1 MSPTNTWIAEQE
13 LSSKRALIYALGGG
27 HGHIQR
33 ASLLAQ
39 QFSSATI
46 LHQNRSPFSPNVPV
60 LYPQGKPLEEWVG
73 KTLKE
78 CASSHDCVIVD
89 TFPKG
94 IAHEITKDVL
104 QEYESS
110 VLIARYL
117 REEMYL
123 DYETACAW
131 YKHIWLPYHPQRCEW
146 SHPPQGAYLG
156 TIVREITINDDQTD
170 LCVIGNQALIPERWL
185 SLFPEK
191 TIFIH
196 HRFHALPHA
205 QRYLCVGAGYN
216 LFWELH
222 FLGHAVAHVPIEKRY
237 DDQFRR
243 CLRFGRSISTYQ
255 ELCAFLSTEEHVLHQ
270 PQSQSIKDVP

>member
-1 MSPTNTWIAEQE
+1 MSMSPTNTWIAKQE
-13 LSSKRALIYALGGG
+13 VASKKALIYALGGG
-27 HGHIQR
+27 YGHIQR
-33 ASLLAQ
+33 ASLIAQ

-46 LHQNRSPFSPNVPV
+46 LHQKEPPFSLNAPV
-60 LYPQGKPLEEWVG
+60 LCPQEEPLEEWVVQ
-73 KTLKE
+73 TLKE
-78 CASSHDCVIVD
+78 CTSSHDCVIVD

-94 IAHEITKDVL
+94 IVHEITKELL

-123 DYETACAW
+123 DYESSCSW
-131 YKHIWLPYHPQRCEW
+131 YTHVWLPYHPQRCEW
-146 SHPPQGAYLG
+146 VHPPNGVYMG
-156 TIVREITINDDQTD
+156 NIVRPILLNDDQAE

-185 SLFPEK
+185 SLFHEK

-196 HRFHALPHA
+196 HRFHALPRA

-222 FLGHAVAHVPIEKRY
+222 FLGQAVAYMPIEKRY

-243 CLRFGRSISTYQ
+243 CVQFGTGISTYR
-255 ELCAFLSTEEHVLHQ
+255 ELFEFLGEGS
-270 PQSQSIKDVP
+270 